1 MIGNMVSRRRNTRPN
16 SPADRILE
24 GLNDNQRDAVTA
36 IDGPLLIIA
45 GPGSGKTRVITHRIA
60 YLVRVVGITP
70 YRIAAVTF
78 TNKAAREMRQRL
90 VPLLGQASEQLTANT
105 FHSFCATVLRR
116 EGEHIGL
123 DRDFVIY
130 DDADQMALVKRAL
143 TELELDPKR
152 FPPRSILSG
161 ISSAKSELLGTE
173 GLAHRSGSYWDEIVV
188 RAYERYED
196 LLRQS
201 SAVDF
206 DDLLLKTY
214 QLFERVPDVAQ
225 KYQERYVHFMIDEF
239 QDTNVAQYA
248 IARQLARH
256 HLNICVVGDPDQS
269 IYTWRNADIR
279 NILSFQDDYPKAKL
293 IALEENYRSTQTI
306 LGAARSLI
314 ASNTQR
320 VEKDLW
326 TRNGEG
332 VPIVIAEGY
341 NEEEEA
347 QFVIREIQSL
357 TNNQESVVGRKKS
370 GPSLGDIAVM
380 YRVNAQ
386 SRALEEACLRYGV
399 PYQVVGGMKFYQRQE
414 VKDIIAYL
422 RLIANPDDDVS
433 LARVINLP
441 TRGIGQRTLDHLAR
455 TARDAG
461 TSQFAAIRSLSD
473 GSALDGDAG
482 ISPFT
487 ARAKTALIG
496 FGNLIDGIAAERE
509 ELDLLD
515 IIDAVLERSGYQRWL
530 ESQERGEE
538 RMENIQEFRASA
550 REFLH
555 LGRTESLTAFLESVS
570 LVSDVDSMEDRA
582 DAITL
587 ITLHQAKGLEFP
599 VVFMVGMEEGLLPH
613 SRSVD
618 DPTQLEEERRLCYVG
633 VTRARERLYLL
644 RAFRRGFR
652 GGSEPGAPSRF
663 LLDIPQKLL
672 AAPAQPKRPSATGRR
687 SAAGRAEPGESAR
700 STATESRRE
709 GIRRTRLPTPA
720 RSDNR
725 ERSFGTMRS
734 VRSSRAPNVPGQR
747 PARAGGSRAAA
758 SPHIATGDKVMH
770 KVFGEGIVM
779 ECKPSGGDFEITVAF
794 KDGAGVKRLLLGMA
808 PLEKVE

>member
-1 MIGNMVSRRRNTRPN
+1 MVSRKHTTPPR
-16 SPADRILE
+16 SSADQILE
-24 GLNDNQRDAVTA
+24 GLNDNQREAVTA

-90 VPLLGQASEQLTANT
+90 IPLLGQAAEQLTAST
-105 FHSFCATVLRR
+105 FHAFCANVLRR
-116 EGEHIGL
+116 EGEHVGL

-130 DDADQMALVKRAL
+130 DDSDQMALVKRAL

-152 FPPRSILSG
+152 FPPRSVLSG
-161 ISSAKSELLGTE
+161 ISAAKSELLGVE

-196 LLRQS
+196 LLRQC

-279 NILSFQDDYPKAKL
+279 NILSFQDDYPNAKL

-306 LGAARSLI
+306 LDAARSLI

-320 VEKDLW
+320 VDKDLW

-347 QFVIREIQSL
+347 QFVIREIQTL
-357 TNNQESVVGRKKS
+357 TRNHESVVGRKKS

-422 RLIANPDDDVS
+422 RLVANPDDDVS

-461 TSQFAAIRSLSD
+461 TSQFAVVKSLSD
-473 GSALDGDAG
+473 GSAIDQDAV

-496 FGNLIDGIAAERE
+496 FGNLIGGIAEERE
-509 ELDLLD
+509 NLDLLD

-530 ESQERGEE
+530 LDQERGEE

-550 REFLH
+550 RDYLH

-570 LVSDVDSMEDRA
+570 LVADVDSMEDRA

-652 GGSEPGAPSRF
+652 GMSGGSDPGAPSRF
-663 LLDIPQKLL
+663 LLDIPQELL
-672 AAPAQPKRPSATGRR
+672 AAPAQSKRPSAGGQR
-687 SAAGRAEPGESAR
+687 SAVRRADSGESAR
-700 STATESRRE
+700 STTTEPRQE
-709 GIRRTRLPTPA
+709 GIRRTKLPTPA
-720 RSDNR
+720 RGDSR
-725 ERSFGTMRS
+725 ERSFGTMRPI
-734 VRSSRAPNVPGQR
+734 RSNRAPNVPGQR
-747 PARAGGSRAAA
+747 PVRSGGSQPAA
-758 SPHIATGDKVMH
+758 SPHLTTGDKVTH

-779 ECKPSGGDFEITVAF
+779 ECKPSGGDFEVTVAF
-794 KDGAGVKRLLLGMA
+794 KDGAGVKRLLLGLA
-808 PLEKVE
+808 PIEKLD